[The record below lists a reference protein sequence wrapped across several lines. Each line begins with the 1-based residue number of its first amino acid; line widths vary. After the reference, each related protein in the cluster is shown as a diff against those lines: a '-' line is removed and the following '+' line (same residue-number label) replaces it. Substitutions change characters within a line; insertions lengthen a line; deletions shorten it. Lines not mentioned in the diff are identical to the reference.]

1 MNSPIWLINTSIT
14 SYIYLLFV
22 CFFLVR
28 IIKYYSL
35 PRFQLYN
42 TVLQTIITIFYIT
55 FSDYIHLIGKSLYFL
70 TKLSLSPYTPTTGN
84 CFSTFC
90 FKELK
95 CKKKF
100 FFFLRVHISMI
111 LCIICFSLAYF
122 TYHNSSRSIH
132 FFPYMSRFPSNG

>member
-28 IIKYYSL
+28 IIKYYCL

-42 TVLQTIITIFYIT
+42 TVLPTIITVFYIT
-55 FSDYIHLIGKSLYFL
+55 FSDYIHLIGESFYFL
-70 TKLSLSPYTPTTGN
+70 TKLFLSPYPPATGN

-90 FKELK
+90 FKELN
-95 CKKKF
+95 CKF
-100 FFFLRVHISMI
+100 FFFPLESTSQWYYALFVFLWLISFTII
-111 LCIICFSLAYF
+111 LQGPSIFSPHVKISF
-122 TYHNSSRSIH
+122 
-132 FFPYMSRFPSNG
+132 